1 MQYLIAFDKF
11 KGAIS
16 AAKAVD
22 LGTEAVQE
30 LDPHARIECV
40 PLTDGGEGFAT
51 IIAQALEGELYE
63 IEVPGP
69 RFSPVKG
76 LFSLVDARSIPEAAM
91 QRLQF
96 PASMEYG
103 KIGFV
108 EMASASGFELLK
120 DDERD
125 PWETTTIGT
134 GMLIKAAI
142 QTGASAI
149 VLGIGGSATNDCGA
163 GALEALGVEFY
174 DRELNAV
181 TKVTPSEFKR
191 INTTGSTSHLSDSFP
206 PVRIACDVTNP
217 LIGETGATQVFGPQ
231 KGLQEEDLEKMERTI
246 RKMGSRILGLFG
258 KPVEEWDRL
267 MLEPGSGAAGGIGFA
282 LVHALPDSTFVEG
295 FPLVSELL
303 GLKEKFEKAD
313 IILSGE
319 GRLDKSS
326 LEGKGP
332 VSLIDMA
339 EEDQEV
345 ILLCGSTDQSTSDKL
360 TSTHGNLQVIAISNP
375 KWPLKKALG
384 QTARSLKNAVKEAVS
399 SY

>member
-1 MQYLIAFDKF
+1 
-11 KGAIS
+11 
-16 AAKAVD
+16 
-22 LGTEAVQE
+22 
-30 LDPHARIECV
+30 
-40 PLTDGGEGFAT
+40 
-51 IIAQALEGELYE
+51 
-63 IEVPGP
+63 
-69 RFSPVKG
+69 
-76 LFSLVDARSIPEAAM
+76 
-91 QRLQF
+91 
-96 PASMEYG
+96 
-103 KIGFV
+103 
-108 EMASASGFELLK
+108 
-120 DDERD
+120 
-125 PWETTTIGT
+125 
-134 GMLIKAAI
+134 
-142 QTGASAI
+142 
-149 VLGIGGSATNDCGA
+149 
-163 GALEALGVEFY
+163 
-174 DRELNAV
+174 
-181 TKVTPSEFKR
+181 
-191 INTTGSTSHLSDSFP
+191 
-206 PVRIACDVTNP
+206 VRIACDVTNP